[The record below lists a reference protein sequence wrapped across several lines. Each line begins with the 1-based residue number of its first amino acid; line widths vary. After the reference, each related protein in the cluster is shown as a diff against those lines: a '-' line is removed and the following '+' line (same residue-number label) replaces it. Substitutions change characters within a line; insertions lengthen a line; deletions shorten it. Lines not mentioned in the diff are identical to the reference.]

1 MIASAGDGPS
11 LGMADGSAGGGAN
24 GPRTTLAGQPGGTG
38 ENEFGRYGTP
48 GQGYQSGPQAEAGG
62 NSSSAAGGTAG
73 TAGSSGSASAGGSG
87 SQEGQSGSPT
97 LSAQIPHG
105 KQPRS
110 VASERGRDWGLP
122 GASQNSTPISRPI
135 IVRCEEHQLT
145 IVPDDN
151 RSLPRHIKL
160 GYRTEDS
167 VDELVSGVWDHMKG
181 WGLAGRGMYWRPS
194 LVMEVEPNAVVRF
207 GELQSLLTDSG
218 LDVQMRTR
226 HAQLPARNRPTARR

>member
-1 MIASAGDGPS
+1 MAGGS
-11 LGMADGSAGGGAN
+11 SGGSAGTSQGSF
-24 GPRTTLAGQPGGTG
+24 AGQSDGTG
-38 ENEFGRYGTP
+38 QSELGPYGTP
-48 GQGYQSGPQAEAGG
+48 GQGYQSDAQAK
-62 NSSSAAGGTAG
+62 
-73 TAGSSGSASAGGSG
+73 AGSSSSSQAGSPSGAAGSPDCDCKSD
-87 SQEGQSGSPT
+87 SQVAQSGSPSI
-97 LSAQIPHG
+97 SAQIPHG

-135 IVRCEEHQLT
+135 VVRCEENRLT

-167 VDELVSGVWDHMKG
+167 VDALVSGVWDHMKG

-194 LVMEVEPNAVVRF
+194 LVMEVEPNAVARF
-207 GELQSLLTDSG
+207 GELQALLADSG
-218 LDVQMRTR
+218 LDVQMRTTNASNPSR
-226 HAQLPARNRPTARR
+226 HPSPPRR